1 MNARRLLLAIF
12 VSGVLTVAPGIAR
25 ASGTV
30 LVQQRDG
37 AIKTYKN
44 VRIGIG
50 NEQLELT
57 SSDGQGTL
65 VLGKADCTKVGELVR
80 CLPYDA
86 TLYQNGEKKHI
97 TLESGTVWLNPTQ
110 TNQPLSLS
118 SAQLPPHGVLMSVHT
133 KAGTYVSLSGTVDE
147 MHK

>member
-12 VSGVLTVAPGIAR
+12 ALGLLTVAPVIAH
-25 ASGTV
+25 ATGTV

-37 AIKTYKN
+37 AVRTYKN

-50 NEQLELT
+50 NEQMELT

-65 VLGKADCTKVGELVR
+65 VLGKAACTKVGELVR

-86 TLYQNGEKKHI
+86 TLYQNGEKRHI
-97 TLESGTVWLNPTQ
+97 TLESGTVWLNPTH
-110 TNQPLSLS
+110 TKQPLSLS

-147 MHK
+147 MHQ